1 MAHIIAYSV
10 ACVFSAR
17 DLSSRSHACN
27 ANDLP
32 IFFQARLF
40 TNRRGSQKH
49 TIKRVPRVHVKDWDA
64 PANAPYRL
72 GRTAFVLEGAL
83 PPTGAYAES
92 AFAAWNASFFINR
105 YPHEVVDHYST
116 NMARFFPL
124 FLYSCARN

>member
-1 MAHIIAYSV
+1 MYFLRVISV
-10 ACVFSAR
+10 RVLTQYTSI
-17 DLSSRSHACN
+17 SISH
-27 ANDLP
+27 
-32 IFFQARLF
+32 QARLF

-124 FLYSCARN
+124 LLRAKLSVDEFF